1 MEFRWK
7 INAIKMERLHW
18 QLDKREWDGY
28 YYFAISKEKGDAL
41 VEYLKG
47 VKRSKGNFPVVTFK
61 NICLYKNLSELKV
74 VLASKLNYIMRMPY
88 PEDCG
93 WFLYKKKITDLT
105 QMPNIP
111 NKIKEKLLEDFDF
124 SFIKLVLK
132 QEDVNVKK
140 YLFELKDHKRIESVL
155 MYHDY
160 GISICVSSQVG
171 CNMGCAFC
179 ESGRLKKE
187 RNLETYE
194 IVEQILLIEEDIK
207 QRISHVVVM
216 GIGEPFDNYENVMN
230 FIRIINH
237 PKGLDIGSRHIT
249 VSTCGIVPKIETF
262 MNDFN
267 QVNLAI
273 SLHAPN
279 DKIRNKIMPISKAY
293 KLEELL
299 NVLKKYVAKTNR
311 RVTFEYIMLEGIN
324 DTKEC
329 AIELANIL
337 KGMNCYVNLIPY
349 NETENIEFK
358 RTKKMQILTFYDI
371 LKKNGIN
378 VTIRKEF
385 GGKVDAA
392 CGQLRANHQHD

>member
-1 MEFRWK
+1 M
-7 INAIKMERLHW
+7 
-18 QLDKREWDGY
+18 
-28 YYFAISKEKGDAL
+28 
-41 VEYLKG
+41 
-47 VKRSKGNFPVVTFK
+47 K
-61 NICLYKNLSELKV
+61 NIYGITYNELENYFININDKKYRATQLYE
-74 VLASKLNYIMRMPY
+74 
-88 PEDCG
+88 
-93 WFLYKKKITDLT
+93 FLYKKKITDLT
-105 QMPNIP
+105 QMHNIP

-140 YLFELKDHKRIESVL
+140 YLFELKDHKRIETVL

-249 VSTCGIVPKIETF
+249 VPRRLRGGRGPPKHHS
-262 MNDFN
+262 
-267 QVNLAI
+267 QPQGL
-273 SLHAPN
+273 
-279 DKIRNKIMPISKAY
+279 
-293 KLEELL
+293 
-299 NVLKKYVAKTNR
+299 AKT
-311 RVTFEYIMLEGIN
+311 
-324 DTKEC
+324 
-329 AIELANIL
+329 
-337 KGMNCYVNLIPY
+337 
-349 NETENIEFK
+349 
-358 RTKKMQILTFYDI
+358 
-371 LKKNGIN
+371 
-378 VTIRKEF
+378 
-385 GGKVDAA
+385 
-392 CGQLRANHQHD
+392 

>member
-1 MEFRWK
+1 
-7 INAIKMERLHW
+7 
-18 QLDKREWDGY
+18 
-28 YYFAISKEKGDAL
+28 
-41 VEYLKG
+41 
-47 VKRSKGNFPVVTFK
+47 
-61 NICLYKNLSELKV
+61 
-74 VLASKLNYIMRMPY
+74 
-88 PEDCG
+88 
-93 WFLYKKKITDLT
+93 
-105 QMPNIP
+105 
-111 NKIKEKLLEDFDF
+111 
-124 SFIKLVLK
+124 
-132 QEDVNVKK
+132 
-140 YLFELKDHKRIESVL
+140 

-299 NVLKKYVAKTNR
+299 NVLKKYIAKTNR

-358 RTKKMQILTFYDI
+358 RTKKMQILSFYDI

>member
-1 MEFRWK
+1 M
-7 INAIKMERLHW
+7 
-18 QLDKREWDGY
+18 
-28 YYFAISKEKGDAL
+28 
-41 VEYLKG
+41 
-47 VKRSKGNFPVVTFK
+47 K
-61 NICLYKNLSELKV
+61 NIYGITYNELENYFININDKKYRATQLYE
-74 VLASKLNYIMRMPY
+74 
-88 PEDCG
+88 
-93 WFLYKKKITDLT
+93 FLYKKKITDLT

-311 RVTFEYIMLEGIN
+311 RITFEYIMLEGIN

-358 RTKKMQILTFYDI
+358 RTKKMQILSFYDI